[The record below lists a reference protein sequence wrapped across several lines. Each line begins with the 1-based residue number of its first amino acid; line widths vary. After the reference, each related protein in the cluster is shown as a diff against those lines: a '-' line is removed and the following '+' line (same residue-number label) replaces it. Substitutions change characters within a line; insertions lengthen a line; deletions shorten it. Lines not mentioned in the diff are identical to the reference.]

1 MYYPKSQILPNLY
14 TNGEEYIYSSNSKEY
29 IGSYFATAD
38 GKFFTG
44 VNPNDK
50 PNHRLTPLSNT
61 PESKD
66 PTYQSE
72 DIPEDYYVI
81 DDYYYYAKGVN
92 IFNMGTPPPLP
103 KSAFPTPSQK
113 EL

>member
-44 VNPNDK
+44 
-50 PNHRLTPLSNT
+50 
-61 PESKD
+61 
-66 PTYQSE
+66 
-72 DIPEDYYVI
+72 
-81 DDYYYYAKGVN
+81 G
-92 IFNMGTPPPLP
+92 
-103 KSAFPTPSQK
+103 
-113 EL
+113 